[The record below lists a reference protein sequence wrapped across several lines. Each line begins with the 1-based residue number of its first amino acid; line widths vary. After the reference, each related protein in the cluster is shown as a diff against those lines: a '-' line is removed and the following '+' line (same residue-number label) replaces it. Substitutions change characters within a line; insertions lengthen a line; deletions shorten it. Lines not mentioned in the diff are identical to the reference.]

1 MKRSNQE
8 WFTIEEIDRETYAIS
23 EYGHWEQTHSYLF
36 IGEENAALIDTGT
49 GIGNIRKEVDKL
61 TNLPIIVITTHCH
74 WDHIGSHKHFD
85 AIGVHAGDQ
94 NWLEKG
100 LPIPLEIVKANLVK
114 EPFSVE
120 SPPDF
125 SLDGYH
131 VFVGKATYIF
141 NDGDEIELGNRK
153 LKIIHTPGHSQ
164 GHICVYEEEKGY
176 LVTGDILYEGT
187 VYANYPSTD
196 PVALGKSVDKMAKI
210 SKVEKLLPGHNRL
223 DIPVEYLE
231 KFHKLCEEIERNREM
246 KHGTGLH
253 QTEGISL
260 LL

>member
-8 WFTIEEIDRETYAIS
+8 WFTIEEIDPETYAIS

-36 IGEENAALIDTGT
+36 IGEEKAALIDTGT

-85 AIGVHAGDQ
+85 TIGVHAGDQ
-94 NWLEKG
+94 NWLEKAFP
-100 LPIPLEIVKANLVK
+100 LPLEVVKANLLK
-114 EPFSVE
+114 EPFTVKP
-120 SPPDF
+120 PPDF
-125 SLDGYH
+125 SSDGYQ
-131 VFVGKATYIF
+131 VFVGKATTIF
-141 NDGDEIELGNRK
+141 NDGDEIELGNRI
-153 LKIIHTPGHSQ
+153 LKIIHTPGHSP
-164 GHICVYEEEKGY
+164 GHICVVEEEKGY

-187 VYANYPSTD
+187 IYANYPSTD
-196 PVALGKSVDKMAKI
+196 PAALAKSVDKLAQI

-231 KFHKLCEEIERNREM
+231 KFHKLCQEIKRNGGL

>member
-1 MKRSNQE
+1 MKRFSQE
-8 WFTIEEIDRETYAIS
+8 WFTIEEIDHETYAIS

-36 IGEENAALIDTGT
+36 IGKESAALIDTGT

-74 WDHIGSHKHFD
+74 WDHIGSHAHFD
-85 AIGVHAGDQ
+85 TICIHANDRI
-94 NWLEKG
+94 WLEKG
-100 LPIPLEIVKANLVK
+100 LPIPLEIVKANLLK
-114 EPFSVE
+114 KPFSVD

-125 SLDGYH
+125 SLDKYQ
-131 VFVGKATYIF
+131 VFVGKATQIF

-153 LKIIHTPGHSQ
+153 LKIIHTPGHSP

-187 VYANYPSTD
+187 IYANYPSTD
-196 PVALGKSVDKMAKI
+196 PVALGKSVRKLAKI
-210 SKVEKLLPGHNRL
+210 SKIEKLLPGHNRIN
-223 DIPVEYLE
+223 IPVEYLE
-231 KFHKLCEEIERNREM
+231 KFHKLCIEIERNNAM

-253 QTEGISL
+253 QTDGISL